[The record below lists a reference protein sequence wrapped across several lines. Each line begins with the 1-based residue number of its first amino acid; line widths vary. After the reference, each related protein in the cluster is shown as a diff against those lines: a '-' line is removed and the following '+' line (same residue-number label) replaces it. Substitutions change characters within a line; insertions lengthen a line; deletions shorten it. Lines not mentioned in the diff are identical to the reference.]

1 MLVELK
7 GGDTYNGRLA
17 SIDSWMNMNLVEVI
31 CTSADGQSFTK
42 LASAY
47 IRGSAIK
54 YLRLPP
60 ALLDEAAVKEAAEAD
75 ERRQQPRGGGRGG
88 GRGRGRYVV
97 AVFCCRKTVMP
108 CHFSS
113 SHTHPI
119 IIYIP
124 IFITLRS
131 TEEAAVEVVSR
142 DEEVA
147 AEAHEEEAAVVV
159 GEAAVVVVTSRN
171 RLASSNNS

>member
-1 MLVELK
+1 
-7 GGDTYNGRLA
+7 
-17 SIDSWMNMNLVEVI
+17 VEVI

-119 IIYIP
+119 IYIP

-171 RLASSNNS
+171 RLARAQLVEPSVLSSLFTY